1 MFTGFL
7 GTNNGLSCFIQNSAL
22 NLAAIAGNASIV
34 TYLLSVKDQEI
45 LMNSY
50 NQNVLD
56 LAVKATKED
65 VAMAIADHD
74 RHVNPLNCRQLA
86 FNSWDLFSR

>member
-1 MFTGFL
+1 MR
-7 GTNNGLSCFIQNSAL
+7 TNYSHTWIFVFFQNTAL
-22 NLAAIAGNASIV
+22 NLAAIAGNAPIV

-56 LAVKATKED
+56 LAVEATKED
-65 VAMAIADHD
+65 VAMAIAEHD
-74 RHVNPLNCRQLA
+74 RYSNPL
-86 FNSWDLFSR
+86 SPKHEK